1 MLRTCCASDRISSW
15 LSPWLCNCI
24 VLLYLF
30 SWPLLEWTYTTDC
43 NIATY
48 YILLFIFSGLCWRQL
63 FHPGYNIFGEILCNL
78 STITLPTMADL
89 VPRPA
94 DDRRH
99 LGFRACSNE
108 SNSGFQSFASAA
120 NRSFSLQVSYTTFT
134 QLLVITIVIIIIVI
148 IVIIITIILIIIKIH
163 EIKYREDEAK

>member
-1 MLRTCCASDRISSW
+1 
-15 LSPWLCNCI
+15 
-24 VLLYLF
+24 
-30 SWPLLEWTYTTDC
+30 
-43 NIATY
+43 
-48 YILLFIFSGLCWRQL
+48 
-63 FHPGYNIFGEILCNL
+63 
-78 STITLPTMADL
+78 MADI

-134 QLLVITIVIIIIVI
+134 QLLIIIIIIIIIIVI

-163 EIKYREDEAK
+163 EIMYLENEAK